1 VHRHFAVACAN
12 FYPAGRWIQRGRWQ
26 QGRVRRNADG
36 TRDLF
41 APVNIRQ
48 KMLPKSLTSHA
59 PKV

>member
-1 VHRHFAVACAN
+1 MACAN